1 MNAEFIAFLTYH
13 HLFCLVFGLI
23 TYANLL
29 WLLASGSLEF
39 ALWLVQFGSCLE
51 GFCVYWQ

>member
-13 HLFCLVFGLI
+13 HVFCLVFGLI

-51 GFCVYWQ
+51 GFRVYWQ